1 MEALPVP
8 VPNDPPPAA
17 PARLLDRA
25 ALRVG
30 MLAGFWVL
38 MWVLD
43 ASQSYFYSAIYDHE
57 PISGFEALWHS
68 SPTWL
73 LWAALTPFVFRL
85 ARRVGAD
92 RPFVRQALPVHLLA
106 GLGVALVH
114 ILLITALYTWLGWAT
129 FWHVTFSQLL
139 SKYLMSKIHL
149 HLLTYWAIVGAYYAL
164 EYYRR
169 FREREVLT
177 AQLRSSLAEAR
188 LQALRTQLQPHFLFN
203 TLNAVSVLA
212 MKGETAGTVRM
223 LSRLSDLL
231 RLSLDTSGEQQV
243 PLRDELDCLALYLD
257 IEQVRFADR
266 LTVAVDVEPQALA
279 ALVPNLLLQPLVEN
293 SVRHGL
299 SRQVGAGRIEVRAAR
314 DGGMLR
320 ISVRDT
326 GPGFAPGQVKEG
338 IGVANTR
345 ARLREMYG
353 DAQRFTLENAR
364 GGGGLVTVE
373 IPFRPAPSEAA
384 GTVADERV
392 AEPAEVA

>member
-1 MEALPVP
+1 MEASSIPLLRQQS
-8 VPNDPPPAA
+8 A
-17 PARLLDRA
+17 PAPPRLLDRA
-25 ALRVG
+25 ALRWG
-30 MLAGFWVL
+30 MLAGFWML

-43 ASQSYFYSAIYDHE
+43 ASQTYFYSAIYEHE
-57 PISGFEALWHS
+57 PIDAFDALLHS

-73 LWAALTPFVFRL
+73 LWAALTPLVFRL

-106 GLGVALVH
+106 GVCVALLH
-114 ILLITALYTWLGWAT
+114 IFLITSLYTWLGWAAH
-129 FWHVTFSQLL
+129 WHVTFRELL

-169 FREREVLT
+169 FRAREVLT

-188 LQALRTQLQPHFLFN
+188 LQSLRTQLQPHFLFN

-212 MKGETAGTVRM
+212 MKGETTDTVRM

-231 RLSLDTSGEQQV
+231 RLSLETSGEQQV
-243 PLRDELDCLALYLD
+243 PLREELDCLALYLE

-266 LTVAVDVEPQALA
+266 LTVSVDVDADALA

-299 SRQVGAGRIEVRAAR
+299 SKQIGAGSIEVRAAR
-314 DGGMLR
+314 EGGVLR
-320 ISVRDT
+320 VTVRDT
-326 GPGFAPGQVKEG
+326 GPGLPPGEVREG
-338 IGVANTR
+338 IGIANTR

-353 DAQRFTLENAR
+353 ESQRFTLANGQN
-364 GGGGLVTVE
+364 GGALVTVE
-373 IPFRPAPSEAA
+373 IPFQAAPAGAERAA
-384 GTVADERV
+384 AVELV
-392 AEPAEVA
+392 AEPVEAA